1 MTNTIKIS
9 PDKAR
14 AIIAQAV
21 IAEIYE
27 GPIPEEDDK
36 AIEEA
41 QKLYQLA
48 IDAWDQLVRG
58 PEVESILRIASD
70 DFDGGEV
77 SEATEEPEA
86 VEEPQAEPL
95 EALYEPW
102 PDYSSTSVADVLKT
116 ISDSYKD
123 EDQDTEALLG
133 FILEYE
139 TANKN
144 RSTIL
149 NQVAKT
155 SERLTRK
162 NGNEETTTESSTAQE
177 PEETEPEAK
186 EQTVGEEREEPDA
199 GTVTEPEVIEP
210 SEEDRPTEVE
220 AAPVVEDNRPP
231 VDSSVYHLI
240 IQKVEDELAKD
251 RRHVPDPPEDDVPQ
265 LPWDWTKASD
275 SEIQRLYSYY
285 SLLAYHKSFVLLRED
300 RVALE
305 CKRAA
310 DELANELLKAIDKYD
325 DKGKHKT
332 LTLLEKEV
340 EADPHVL
347 NWRRLQYKHDA
358 FTASARRERDSLYK
372 LVESLS
378 RFETMRQQEWQ
389 RSGQSNYR

>member
-14 AIIAQAV
+14 AIIAQAK

-70 DFDGGEV
+70 DFDGGDL
-77 SEATEEPEA
+77 SEA
-86 VEEPQAEPL
+86 VEESEPVVEAEPDT
-95 EALYEPW
+95 EEPW
-102 PDYSSTSVADVLKT
+102 ADYSSTSVADVLKA

-123 EDQDTEALLG
+123 EDEDTKVVLDSI
-133 FILEYE
+133 FEYE

-155 SERLTRK
+155 NERLARK
-162 NGNEETTTESSTAQE
+162 NGNEETTTESSAIQE
-177 PEETEPEAK
+177 PQEAQQEAEEQAI
-186 EQTVGEEREEPDA
+186 GEEREESDA
-199 GTVTEPEVIEP
+199 GAITEPEAIEP

-310 DELANELLKAIDKYD
+310 DELANELLKAIEKYD

>member
-70 DFDGGEV
+70 DFDGGDL
-77 SEATEEPEA
+77 PEA
-86 VEEPQAEPL
+86 VEESEAVVEAEPDTD
-95 EALYEPW
+95 EPW
-102 PDYSSTSVADVLKT
+102 ADYSSTSVADVLKA

-123 EDQDTEALLG
+123 EDEDTKVVLDSI
-133 FILEYE
+133 FEYE

-155 SERLTRK
+155 KERLARK
-162 NGNEETTTESSTAQE
+162 NGNEETTTESSAIQE
-177 PEETEPEAK
+177 PQEAQQEAEEQAI
-186 EQTVGEEREEPDA
+186 GEEREESDA
-199 GTVTEPEVIEP
+199 GAITEPEAIEP

-231 VDSSVYHLI
+231 VDSSVYHSI

>member
-70 DFDGGEV
+70 DFDGGDL
-77 SEATEEPEA
+77 PEA
-86 VEEPQAEPL
+86 VEEAEA
-95 EALYEPW
+95 ETDEPW
-102 PDYSSTSVADVLKT
+102 ADYSLTSVADVLKA

-123 EDQDTEALLG
+123 EDEDTKVVLDSI
-133 FILEYE
+133 FEYE

-155 SERLTRK
+155 NERLARK
-162 NGNEETTTESSTAQE
+162 NGNEETTTESSAIQE
-177 PEETEPEAK
+177 PQEAQQEAEEQAIGQEREESDAGAITEPEA
-186 EQTVGEEREEPDA
+186 
-199 GTVTEPEVIEP
+199 IEP

-220 AAPVVEDNRPP
+220 AAPVVEDSRPP
-231 VDSSVYHLI
+231 VDSSVYHSI
-240 IQKVEDELAKD
+240 IQKVENELVKD

-310 DELANELLKAIDKYD
+310 DELANELLKAIEKYD

>member
-1 MTNTIKIS
+1 MK
-9 PDKAR
+9 K
-14 AIIAQAV
+14 
-21 IAEIYE
+21 
-27 GPIPEEDDK
+27 
-36 AIEEA
+36 
-41 QKLYQLA
+41 
-48 IDAWDQLVRG
+48 
-58 PEVESILRIASD
+58 
-70 DFDGGEV
+70 
-77 SEATEEPEA
+77 
-86 VEEPQAEPL
+86 
-95 EALYEPW
+95 
-102 PDYSSTSVADVLKT
+102 
-116 ISDSYKD
+116 
-123 EDQDTEALLG
+123 
-133 FILEYE
+133 
-139 TANKN
+139 
-144 RSTIL
+144 
-149 NQVAKT
+149 
-155 SERLTRK
+155 
-162 NGNEETTTESSTAQE
+162 TTTESSTAQE
-177 PEETEPEAK
+177 PEETEPEAE

>member
-95 EALYEPW
+95 EAIYEPW

-133 FILEYE
+133 FI
-139 TANKN
+139 
-144 RSTIL
+144 
-149 NQVAKT
+149 
-155 SERLTRK
+155 
-162 NGNEETTTESSTAQE
+162 
-177 PEETEPEAK
+177 
-186 EQTVGEEREEPDA
+186 
-199 GTVTEPEVIEP
+199 
-210 SEEDRPTEVE
+210 
-220 AAPVVEDNRPP
+220 
-231 VDSSVYHLI
+231 
-240 IQKVEDELAKD
+240 
-251 RRHVPDPPEDDVPQ
+251 
-265 LPWDWTKASD
+265 
-275 SEIQRLYSYY
+275 
-285 SLLAYHKSFVLLRED
+285 
-300 RVALE
+300 
-305 CKRAA
+305 
-310 DELANELLKAIDKYD
+310 
-325 DKGKHKT
+325 
-332 LTLLEKEV
+332 
-340 EADPHVL
+340 
-347 NWRRLQYKHDA
+347 
-358 FTASARRERDSLYK
+358 
-372 LVESLS
+372 
-378 RFETMRQQEWQ
+378 
-389 RSGQSNYR
+389 